1 MRWIKYIRR
10 TMHFGETVRGIV
22 DSTALKCRCRL
33 YCFKA
38 STASLQNPG
47 PHFQNPAVQKLL
59 TKDKVVG
66 GLEATGPTFRL
77 DERFWATGP
86 EGQRSVSRGS
96 DDNPESL
103 TGFRLFDCFVPG
115 NSHRR
120 RKAEMNSG
128 FVMGEC
134 VDVRVRSCL
143 RVLSCCFGLVQLYV
157 CVCVCVCVCVSVCVC
172 VCARAC
178 VWCVRVCVC
187 VWCVC
192 VCVCARVSVSLCL
205 CLCVCASVHLCAC
218 VPVCLCIRVSVC
230 LCVGE
235 RCVGVSVC
243 LGLCL
248 CLCLY
253 LRLCL
258 CLASYF

>member
-172 VCARAC
+172 VC
-178 VWCVRVCVC
+178 VCE
-187 VWCVC
+187 CVC
-192 VCVCARVSVSLCL
+192 VCVRARVCVVCACVCVCVVCVCLCVRARVCVSVSLSV
-205 CLCVCASVHLCAC
+205 CLCVCASVCLCAC
-218 VPVCLCIRVSVC
+218 VSVYPCIRVSVC
-230 LCVGE
+230 
-235 RCVGVSVC
+235 R
-243 LGLCL
+243 
-248 CLCLY
+248 
-253 LRLCL
+253 
-258 CLASYF
+258 